1 MSDVTTICH
10 VTVYLYVQCFHSY
23 HLHHQ
28 TQLCNLQSF
37 KNIYKA
43 YYFIWFHNHLI
54 TCMHM
59 YRITII
65 WKQCID
71 ISLWENAITANL
83 PTVFWEIFKTKNKM
97 QYLAAPLQPA
107 GNLCTTQQKVN
118 IGYIYNEILIMFPR
132 NVFLFVFHQEGR
144 I

>member
-1 MSDVTTICH
+1 MSCYSLFIC
-10 VTVYLYVQCFHSY
+10 TVLSFIPSTSPNTVMQFAIFQKY
-23 HLHHQ
+23 
-28 TQLCNLQSF
+28 LQS
-37 KNIYKA
+37 I
-43 YYFIWFHNHLI
+43 FIWFHNHLI

-59 YRITII
+59 YQITII

-71 ISLWENAITANL
+71 ISLWENAITTNL

-97 QYLAAPLQPA
+97 QYLAALLQPA